1 MIILPYT
8 SLLTGLFAILM
19 VVLAL
24 LVSFRRRATRISL
37 GDGNDDIL
45 RRRIRAHGN
54 FIEFAPFGLILLGM
68 IEFNAAPAI
77 LVAGLAMA
85 LLFSRV
91 LHAIGMISM
100 TSVAPRFISSVVQH
114 TAFIVAGIWLISRA
128 FA

>member
-24 LVSFRRRATRISL
+24 MVSFRRRTMKISL

-68 IEFNAAPAI
+68 LEFNAAPSI

-91 LHAIGMISM
+91 LHAIGMTCM

-114 TAFIVAGIWLISRA
+114 TAFIVSGIWLISHA